1 MVDTKK
7 QVSRSAG
14 KRVSKKTTVSEVQP
28 SVARRAKGGRGKKYL
43 DVVKLVD
50 RVKLY
55 PIQEALDLLVQ
66 TSPVKFDATVEAH
79 IQTGLDPKQA
89 DQNIR
94 GTVAMPAGLG
104 KDTTV
109 LVFAEGAEAT
119 EAKKAGADFV
129 GSEDLVEKIKNG
141 WLGFNVAIATPE
153 MMVKIGKI
161 GKILGTKGL
170 MPNPKTGTVTK
181 DVTKAVTE
189 FKKGKVEFRLDKD
202 AIIHVGF
209 GKISLGKDGLT
220 SNFATLFKALS
231 SARPASAKG
240 TYLQKIVLASTMGPG
255 IKVDLSSL

>member
-1 MVDTKK
+1 MVEKK
-7 QVSRSAG
+7 KGA
-14 KRVSKKTTVSEVQP
+14 K
-28 SVARRAKGGRGKKYL
+28 RAKSSTKERKVAPVEKFGRGKKYM
-43 DVVKLVD
+43 DAVKLVD
-50 RVKLY
+50 RAKFY
-55 PIQEALDLLVQ
+55 PIAEAIELLAQ
-66 TSPVKFDATVEAH
+66 TSPVKFDATAEAH

-89 DQNIR
+89 EQNIR

-104 KDTTV
+104 KSTTI

-129 GSEDLVEKIKNG
+129 GSEDLIEKIKNG
-141 WLGFNVAIATPE
+141 WLGFNVAIATPD

-181 DVTKAVTE
+181 DVTKVVEE

-209 GKISLGKDGLT
+209 GKISLGKDGLM
-220 SNFATLFKALS
+220 SNFKALFRALS

-240 TYLQKIVLASTMGPG
+240 TYLHKVVLASTMGPG